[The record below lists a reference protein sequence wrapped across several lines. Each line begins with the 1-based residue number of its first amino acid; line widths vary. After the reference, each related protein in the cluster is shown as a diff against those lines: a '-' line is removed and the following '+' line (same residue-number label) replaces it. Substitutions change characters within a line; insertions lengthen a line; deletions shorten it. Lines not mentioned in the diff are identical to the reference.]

1 MLAIAV
7 NMLLGYQHFASTHS
21 LFQQPQQTITGTV
34 TDSNGTLLGVTI
46 LIKGKASGTL
56 TDENGRFS
64 INVNP
69 SDVLVFSYLGYKTVE
84 ITIANQT
91 VINVK
96 LEEDT
101 TTLKESSKR
110 RILQRKGQRAYR
122 KYFANNS

>member
-1 MLAIAV
+1 MNKISFHQSGAIKCW
-7 NMLLGYQHFASTHS
+7 LLLSICCWVTNTFASTHS

-91 VINVK
+91 VIN
-96 LEEDT
+96 
-101 TTLKESSKR
+101 
-110 RILQRKGQRAYR
+110 A
-122 KYFANNS
+122 